1 MNNERAKLQG
11 ELNIAYDISYDKD
24 LSVLSVFK
32 TENGQ
37 IKMIKAFIG
46 EKAENVYKLLTEKGG
61 EAE

>member
-1 MNNERAKLQG
+1 MSNEG
-11 ELNIAYDISYDKD
+11 ELNIAYDISCNED

-32 TENGQ
+32 IENGQ

-46 EKAENVYKLLTEKGG
+46 EKAENVYKFLTEKEG